1 MRDILPLFLPECRPQ
16 RFTRWLIVPAIADAA
31 RDGFPGVSLKPGQF
45 QPFLVYIGID
55 GVHIGVP
62 TTLYVW
68 GR

>member
-1 MRDILPLFLPECRPQ
+1 VNERRFRFAMRTPY
-16 RFTRWLIVPAIADAA
+16 
-31 RDGFPGVSLKPGQF
+31 GFPGVSLKPGQF